1 MNKSTRIGHAIAAIG
16 IAAHVGAHVAGEAWH
31 EALIEIAIAPIMHVV
46 EHHVGR
52 AEANAGIVPEAKP
65 EAPID
70 PRIFRAHHREAR

>member
-1 MNKSTRIGHAIAAIG
+1 MNARSKVAHAGVAILA
-16 IAAHVGAHVAGEAWH
+16 AAHIAAHVAGEAWH

-70 PRIFRAHHREAR
+70 PRIFRAHHRSER